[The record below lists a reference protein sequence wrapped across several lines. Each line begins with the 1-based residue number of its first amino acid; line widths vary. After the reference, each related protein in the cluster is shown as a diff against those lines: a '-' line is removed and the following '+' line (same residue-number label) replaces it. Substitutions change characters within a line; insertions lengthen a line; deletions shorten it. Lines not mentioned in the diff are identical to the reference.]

1 MISPSPQGG
10 RGVVVAVGWHGHR
23 GARLWVA
30 WVAWVAC
37 PWLCMGMVSW
47 LGMRRHSWPLKAVA
61 MAPGGVLP
69 KADKDQP
76 LTTCILAGPDHSTL
90 YIAHGTKIYRR
101 NLTVEKPK
109 PR

>member
-1 MISPSPQGG
+1 
-10 RGVVVAVGWHGHR
+10 
-23 GARLWVA
+23 
-30 WVAWVAC
+30 
-37 PWLCMGMVSW
+37 
-47 LGMRRHSWPLKAVA
+47 